1 MTNKEKSQI
10 ILESLDKYLQIDWN
24 FQDIYIKAIDEALIK
39 IAKKEKAAN

>member
-1 MTNKEKSQI
+1 MTNRQKAAI

-24 FQDIYIKAIDEALIK
+24 FQDIYIKAIDEGLIE